1 MDFHHDRIKDNLKR
15 VVMHFLGFNKLLY
28 VNAQVIKVNTV
39 IKQNPN
45 GTECTGAYLCLEW
58 KKVICEL
65 HEC

>member
-45 GTECTGAYLCLEW
+45 GTAPVLTFA
-58 KKVICEL
+58 
-65 HEC
+65 